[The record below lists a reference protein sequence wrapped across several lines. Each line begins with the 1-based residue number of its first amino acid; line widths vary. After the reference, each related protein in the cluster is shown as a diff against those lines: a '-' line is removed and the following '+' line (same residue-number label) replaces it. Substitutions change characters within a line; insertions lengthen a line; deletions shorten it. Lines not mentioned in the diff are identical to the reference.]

1 MWCSGLS
8 DQVNQ
13 PSSFWDVV
21 LTTTKPVEK
30 WSCCGADDVNVFV
43 SYLLMAKKPDKY
55 SKRAKIGADI
65 DRLFP
70 NKKGMVLEQ
79 GNFAWTKEELDVARS
94 KGLKINY

>member
-1 MWCSGLS
+1 M
-8 DQVNQ
+8 
-13 PSSFWDVV
+13 FWIKLPGDSPPRFLDVG

-30 WSCCGADDVNVFV
+30 RSCCWADDVNVFV
-43 SYLLMAKKPDKY
+43 SYLLMTKKHDKY

-79 GNFAWTKEELDVARS
+79 GNFAWTRMELDVAES
-94 KGLKINY
+94 KGLKIN

>member
-1 MWCSGLS
+1 M
-8 DQVNQ
+8 
-13 PSSFWDVV
+13 DVG
-21 LTTTKPVEK
+21 LTTTMPVEK
-30 WSCCGADDVNVFV
+30 RSCCGADDVNVFV

-70 NKKGMVLEQ
+70 NLKKGMVLEQ
-79 GNFAWTKEELDVARS
+79 ANFAWTPEELDVARS